1 MEEFDDNR
9 IFIGKIP
16 SSIPNDKLEK
26 YFGQFGPVA
35 HVLAPRPNGPF
46 KIAFVTYVDKQAMEK
61 ALEHRHELG
70 GQELNVTKALPKAAR
85 GDTKKETRIFV
96 GQIPAGTA
104 EEELEGYFS
113 KWGKVTRVNI
123 PSQPPK
129 DKIYAFVTYSSSQE
143 KFSALAS
150 KHIFKGTELKVVE
163 AAPKPPPSDR
173 GAASAGPG
181 MYGVSGYGAPRGA
194 PMGYPG
200 MSAPAPA
207 PTQDFE
213 ENPTRIFVG
222 RIPTDTSVE
231 ELKDYFGRFGNV
243 VDVHL
248 PSPKSQAKRNEAK
261 GSYAFITFSTSK
273 EVFKTIAAS
282 PHTFKDQRVEVIEA
296 KPKGVRGSADAPP
309 VPAESRIFVGRIPQS
324 VNDDQIRQYF
334 GQYGKVNDVHRP
346 KQTAKE
352 GLEFAFVILGSS
364 QDVARVLAE
373 DKHLLLGKF
382 ELNVVRAR
390 PRGPTGSQSAAGGG
404 SSGGPP
410 RGRSSSRDGSRA
422 QSYRDPDPRDDY
434 GYGRG
439 SQSRAPPAP
448 APFAYP
454 EPAYDPY
461 RGGPG
466 PAAPAV
472 YDPYAPQP
480 AYAAPS
486 GGYSGVGNGSYAA
499 VAPSSLPP
507 AGYYDPYAAQGYA
520 PAPSAMSQSKH
531 RFQPY

>member
-16 SSIPNDKLEK
+16 SSIPNDKIEK
-26 YFGQFGPVA
+26 YFGQFGTIA
-35 HVLAPRPNGPF
+35 HVLAPRPSGPF
-46 KIAFVTYVDKQAMEK
+46 KIAFVTFADKQGLDK

-96 GQIPAGTA
+96 GQIPVGTA

-129 DKIYAFVTYSSSQE
+129 DKIYAFVTYSSPQE

-163 AAPKPPPSDR
+163 AAPKPPAPDR
-173 GAASAGPG
+173 GAAAASAG
-181 MYGVSGYGAPRGA
+181 MYGVPGYGSPRGA

-200 MSAPAPA
+200 MPGPPGPPA
-207 PTQDFE
+207 QDFE

-222 RIPTDTSVE
+222 HIPTDTSIE

-248 PSPKSQAKRNEAK
+248 PSPKSQAKRTEGK

-273 EVFKTIAAS
+273 EVFKTIAAG

-296 KPKGVRGSADAPP
+296 KPKGVRGSADAPA
-309 VPAESRIFVGRIPQS
+309 VPAESRVFVGRIPQS
-324 VNDDQIRQYF
+324 VNEDQIRQHF
-334 GQYGKVNDVHRP
+334 GQYGKVSDIHRP
-346 KQTAKE
+346 KQTSKD
-352 GLEFAFVILGSS
+352 GLEFAFVVLGSL
-364 QDVARVLAE
+364 QDVARVLSE
-373 DKHLLLGKF
+373 DKHLLLGKY

-390 PRGPTGSQSAAGGG
+390 PRGPAGAQSGGG
-404 SSGGPP
+404 AGSP
-410 RGRSSSRDGSRA
+410 RGRSGSRDGSRS
-422 QSYRDPDPRDDY
+422 QSFREADPRDDFA
-434 GYGRG
+434 YGRG
-439 SQSRAPPAP
+439 SQPRAPAP
-448 APFAYP
+448 PPFAYP

-480 AYAAPS
+480 GYAGP
-486 GGYSGVGNGSYAA
+486 GGYSNVGNGNYAP
-499 VAPSSLPP
+499 VAPSSIPA

-531 RFQPY
+531 RYQPY

>member
-16 SSIPNDKLEK
+16 SSIPNDKVEK
-26 YFGQFGPVA
+26 YFAQFGPIA
-35 HVLAPRPNGPF
+35 HVLAPRSSGPF
-46 KIAFVTYVDKQAMEK
+46 KIAFVTYADKQALEK
-61 ALEHRHELG
+61 SLEHRHELG

-96 GQIPAGTA
+96 GQIPVGTA

-129 DKIYAFVTYSSSQE
+129 DKIYAFVTYSSAQE

-173 GAASAGPG
+173 GAAASAG
-181 MYGVSGYGAPRGA
+181 MYGVSGYGSPRGA

-200 MSAPAPA
+200 MPAPAQA

-222 RIPTDTSVE
+222 RIPADTSIE

-248 PSPKSQAKRNEAK
+248 PSPKSQAKRSEAK

-273 EVFKTIAAS
+273 EVFKTIAAC

-296 KPKGVRGSADAPP
+296 KPKGVRGSAEAPP
-309 VPAESRIFVGRIPQS
+309 VPSESRIFVGRIPQS
-324 VNDDQIRQYF
+324 VNDDQIRQHF

-352 GLEFAFVILGSS
+352 GLEFAFVILGSP

-373 DKHLLLGKF
+373 DKHLLLGKY

-390 PRGPTGSQSAAGGG
+390 PRGATGPPSAGGG
-404 SSGGPP
+404 SGGAP
-410 RGRSSSRDGSRA
+410 RGRSRSGDGSRS
-422 QSYRDPDPRDDY
+422 QFRDADPRDDFA
-434 GYGRG
+434 YGRG
-439 SQSRAPPAP
+439 SQARAAPPP
-448 APFAYP
+448 PSFGYP

-480 AYAAPS
+480 AYA
-486 GGYSGVGNGSYAA
+486 
-499 VAPSSLPP
+499 
-507 AGYYDPYAAQGYA
+507 GYYDPYAAQGYA

-531 RFQPY
+531 RYQPY